1 MPSSYNPLPPP
12 AALGRPPAPAPA
24 GSSLF
29 AFQQNPGGGKPIGPE
44 FKGLPPT
51 PKEQSLS
58 INIQFE
64 PPGPDVIFRLET
76 EDSLFERIRQED
88 KDRQEP
94 GRQQSP
100 LQFPREPV
108 LSTQP
113 YFGRSWPQQA
123 MLVEP
128 NYVNYGRLYFEEKNA
143 ERYGWELGPV
153 QPVVSA
159 AWFFKD
165 VLALPYKIG
174 TDPFRCYE
182 SNAGY
187 CLPGDPVPLR
197 LYPPGISVTGG
208 LTEAAVIAGLI
219 AAFP

>member
-1 MPSSYNPLPPP
+1 LYAS
-12 AALGRPPAPAPA
+12 
-24 GSSLF
+24 
-29 AFQQNPGGGKPIGPE
+29 FQQNPGSDRPLPGTGIGG
-44 FKGLPPT
+44 PPT
-51 PKEQSLS
+51 KQEQSLD

-88 KDRQEP
+88 KDRQKP
-94 GRQQSP
+94 GQQQSP

-113 YFGRSWPQQA
+113 YYGRNWPQQA
-123 MLVEP
+123 LAVEP
-128 NYVNYGRLYFEEKNA
+128 NYVNYGRLYFEEKNS
-143 ERYGWELGPV
+143 ERYGWELGPL

-159 AWFFKD
+159 GWFFKD
-165 VLALPYKIG
+165 VLALPYKMG
-174 TDPFRCYE
+174 TDPCRTYE
-182 SNAGY
+182 SNRGY
-187 CLPGDPVPLR
+187 CLPGDPVPLL

-208 LTEAAVIAGLI
+208 LTEAAVVAGLI